1 MLESDQIDFALN
13 CAANMEWEMPAFQT
27 LGEEWWHV
35 RHDDARNLSLPIL

>member
-1 MLESDQIDFALN
+1 
-13 CAANMEWEMPAFQT
+13 MEWGMPAFQM